1 MSQADKELCDVV
13 LDKLSEAYKLLSPQA
28 KQFIESELHE
38 DDIIDLQQAILY
50 YQEIIKDRFYSED
63 PDEEDY
69 RLIDWMKIFIDCFLD
84 HVDDI

>member
-13 LDKLSEAYKLLSPQA
+13 LEKLSEAYKLLSPQA
-28 KQFIESELHE
+28 KKFIESELHE
-38 DDIIDLQQAILY
+38 DDIIDLQHAVMY

-63 PDEEDY
+63 ADEDDY
-69 RLIDWMKIFIDCFLD
+69 ELIEWIKLFINSFLD